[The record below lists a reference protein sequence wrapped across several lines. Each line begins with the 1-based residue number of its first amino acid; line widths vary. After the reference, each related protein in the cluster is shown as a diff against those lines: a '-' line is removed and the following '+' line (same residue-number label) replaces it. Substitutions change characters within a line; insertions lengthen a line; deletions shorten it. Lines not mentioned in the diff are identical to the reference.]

1 MKLKLVVAT
10 RETKDTFSSRA
21 ALGKSMSV
29 NHGISIELILFDSNT
44 RGLPLLYNSV
54 IRDAANDPAIL
65 VFAHDDLHLLDYFW
79 PTRVAEGL
87 AHFGILGLAG
97 NKRRLPRQPAWAFK
111 DDSFTW
117 DDATNLSG
125 VVGHGQGHP
134 PEKLSAFGAPRQ
146 RVLLMDGL
154 FLATHSETLLEHQ
167 ILFDECFDFHFYD
180 LDFCRQ
186 AELRG
191 VTCGTW
197 DIAVV
202 HESGGSFGSP
212 AWCEA
217 YQKYLQKWGD

>member
-1 MKLKLVVAT
+1 
-10 RETKDTFSSRA
+10 
-21 ALGKSMSV
+21 MSV
-29 NHGISIELILFDSNT
+29 NHGVSVELILFDLNT
-44 RGLPLLYNSV
+44 RGLPVLYNSI
-54 IRDAANDPAIL
+54 IRQAADDPAIL

-79 PTRVAEGL
+79 PTRVMEGL
-87 AHFGILGLAG
+87 SSFEIIGLAG
-97 NKRRLPRQPAWAFK
+97 NKRRLPCQPAWAFK
-111 DDSFTW
+111 DASFTW
-117 DDATNLSG
+117 DDSTNLSG

-134 PEKLSAFGAPRQ
+134 PENLSAFGAPRQ

-167 ILFDECFDFHFYD
+167 ILFDERFDFHFYD

-202 HESGGSFGSP
+202 HESRGNFGSP
-212 AWCEA
+212 AWYEA